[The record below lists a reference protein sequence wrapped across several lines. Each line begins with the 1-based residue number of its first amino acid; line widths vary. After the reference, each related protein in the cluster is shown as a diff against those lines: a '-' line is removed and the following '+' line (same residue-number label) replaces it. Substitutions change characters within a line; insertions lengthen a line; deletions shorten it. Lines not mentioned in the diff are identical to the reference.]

1 MDDKLDETWVTVFG
15 IPQSATSFVLQEF
28 SVYGQIIRHI
38 VKSNFNEVSIHMIAK
53 LIIDK
58 NIFSILAKPTRKLV
72 THSISNKTSGSESS
86 QQEW

>member
-38 VKSNFNEVSIHMIAK
+38 VKSNFNEVSIHMVAK

-58 NIFSILAKPTRKLV
+58 IICSILAKPTRKLV

-86 QQEW
+86 Q